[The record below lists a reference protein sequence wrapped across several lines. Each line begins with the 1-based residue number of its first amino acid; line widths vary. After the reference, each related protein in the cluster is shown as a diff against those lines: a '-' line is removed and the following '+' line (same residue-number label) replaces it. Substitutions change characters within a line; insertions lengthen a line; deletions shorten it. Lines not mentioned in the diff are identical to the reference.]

1 MKTGVEQL
9 TLDERLKYLRIMRA
23 RYQQADR
30 QTKTALLDQMVAVT
44 GLHRKSVLRQLG
56 GDLQRHPRSTERSA
70 TYGPEVQAALA
81 VIAESLDDVC
91 AERRHPQVVT
101 TAEYLAAHG
110 ELLLTPT
117 LRAQLAHISLST
129 VRRHCPPGHDDV
141 PPGSRFGSII
151 ILENTSTSVTLSF
164 DLTQRFQQCD

>member
-30 QTKTALLDQMVAVT
+30 QTRTALLDQRVAVT
-44 GLHRKSVLRQLG
+44 GLHRKSVLRQPG
-56 GDLQRHPRSTERSA
+56 GDLQRHPRSTERST

-117 LRAQLAHISLST
+117 LHAQLAHISLST
-129 VRRHCPPGHDDV
+129 VRRHRPPGYDDV

-151 ILENTSTSVTLSF
+151 ILENTSASVTLSF
-164 DLTQRFQQCD
+164 DF

>member
-1 MKTGVEQL
+1 MKTGIEQL

-44 GLHRKSVLRQLG
+44 GLHRKSVLRQPG

-81 VIAESLDDVC
+81 VIAESLDYVC

-101 TAEYLAAHG
+101 PAEYLAAQG

-117 LRAQLAHISLST
+117 LRATGSNQPGVNALSYLHSVAIAISGEIGHNGPQKR
-129 VRRHCPPGHDDV
+129 VEEAQWKRRVCLLP
-141 PPGSRFGSII
+141 R
-151 ILENTSTSVTLSF
+151 
-164 DLTQRFQQCD
+164 

>member
-1 MKTGVEQL
+1 M
-9 TLDERLKYLRIMRA
+9 TLEERLKYLRILRA

-56 GDLQRHPRSTERSA
+56 GDLQRHPRSMERGA

-81 VIAESLDDVC
+81 MIAESLDYVC
-91 AERRHPQVVT
+91 AERLHPRWVT

-110 ELLLTPT
+110 ELLLTPM
-117 LRAQLAHISLST
+117 LRAQLAHICR
-129 VRRHCPPGHDDV
+129 V
-141 PPGSRFGSII
+141 
-151 ILENTSTSVTLSF
+151 
-164 DLTQRFQQCD
+164 